1 MKLCRKIKNMKKR
14 IKLKKNKKKLKV
26 IKNQKKLN
34 QKIKKMLKKMI
45 RMRT

>member
-14 IKLKKNKKKLKV
+14 IKLIKNKKKLIV

-34 QKIKKMLKKMI
+34 QKIKKILKTMI
-45 RMRT
+45 KMRT

>member
-34 QKIKKMLKKMI
+34 QKIKKMLKRMI
-45 RMRT
+45 KMRT